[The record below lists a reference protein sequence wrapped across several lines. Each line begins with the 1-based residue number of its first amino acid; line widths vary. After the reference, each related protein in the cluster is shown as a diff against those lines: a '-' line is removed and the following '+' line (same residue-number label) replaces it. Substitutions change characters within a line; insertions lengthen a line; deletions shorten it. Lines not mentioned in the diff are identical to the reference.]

1 MKGMIDIVIALPEVF
16 LATMAMVLM
25 MVGVYAK
32 AQRAYSLVTNLT
44 IICLL
49 LVLGLIIFGK
59 PSATFAFNKLFIND
73 AFAQFVKVLVV
84 IAGILV
90 LLIGDKSMKDQ
101 KIARFEY
108 PILLMF
114 ATVGMMLMVSANDL
128 LSLYVGLELQS
139 LSLYVVAALSRDSV
153 RSSEAGLKYFVL
165 GALSSGMLLY
175 GCSLIYGFTGTTA
188 FDVLPDM
195 IAKAGD
201 APLGLLTG
209 LIFLIV
215 GLAFKVAAVPF
226 HMWTPDVYEGAPTP
240 VTAFFAAAPKVAALA
255 LFIRV
260 AMGPF
265 HGMADQWQQIIVV
278 ISILSMV
285 LAAFAAISQTNIK
298 RLMAYSSIGH
308 AGYALIGL
316 AVGSERG
323 VAAVLIYLA
332 IYLVMVIGTFSCI
345 LCMKR
350 KGEAVENISDLAGLG
365 KSHPAIAIALLL
377 FMFSMAGIPPLAG
390 FFGKLYIFL
399 AAIEAQLYTLAI
411 IGVLSS
417 VVAAFYYL
425 RIIKVMY
432 FDDVD
437 EPLDQKIGRRIGVV
451 MSVSA
456 LLVTL
461 FILSPAP
468 LVDRATAAASVLFKG

>member
-25 MVGVYAK
+25 MVGIYAK
-32 AQRAYSLVTNLT
+32 AQRAYSLVTNLA

-49 LVLGLIIFGK
+49 LVLALIMLGK
-59 PSATFAFNKLFIND
+59 PSAIFAFNELFIND
-73 AFAQFVKVLVV
+73 TFAQFVKVLIV
-84 IAGILV
+84 IAGILI
-90 LLIGDKSMKDQ
+90 LLIGDRSMKDH
-101 KIARFEY
+101 KIDRFEY

-114 ATVGMMLMVSANDL
+114 ASVGMMLMVSANDL
-128 LSLYVGLELQS
+128 LSLYIGLELQS
-139 LSLYVVAALSRDSV
+139 LSLYVIAALSRDSI

-165 GALSSGMLLY
+165 GALSSCMLLY
-175 GCSLIYGFTGTTA
+175 GCSLIYGFAGTTA
-188 FDVLPDM
+188 FAILPDI

-215 GLAFKVAAVPF
+215 GLSFKVAAVPF

-265 HGMADQWQQIIVV
+265 HAMADQWQQIIVV

-316 AVGSERG
+316 AVGTERG

-332 IYLVMVIGTFSCI
+332 IYVVMVIGTFSCI
-345 LCMKR
+345 LSMKR
-350 KGEAVENISDLAGLG
+350 KGEAVENITDLAGLG

-377 FMFSMAGIPPLAG
+377 FMFSMVGIPPLAG

-399 AAIEAQLYTLAI
+399 AAIDAKLYTLAI

-417 VVAAFYYL
+417 VVGAFYYL

-432 FDDVD
+432 FDDLD
-437 EPLDQKIGRRIGVV
+437 EPLDKDVGRRIGAV
-451 MSVSA
+451 MGVTA
-456 LLVTL
+456 MLVTI
-461 FILSPAP
+461 FILSPSP
-468 LVDRATAAASVLFKG
+468 LVERATAAASVLFKG